1 MKIKFNPEVA
11 MVVGILLLTM
21 IYLVETFQM
30 PPPMEDGSPTIS
42 LYPWII
48 ILIMTAACVSVLAN
62 KIITKGK
69 TIVLEGKTV
78 RRPIFGIAIIGLFI
92 FLFAY
97 TGYWIATAFFSFFI
111 AILFEYEK
119 GNQRKALLY
128 ATILAVVIPVI
139 GYLFYQ
145 GLFNIRLPKGVW
157 S

>member
-97 TGYWIATAFFSFFI
+97 AGYWIATAFFSFLI

-119 GNQRKALLY
+119 GNRRKALLY
-128 ATILAVVIPVI
+128 AAILAVVIPVI

-145 GLFNIRLPKGVW
+145 ELFDIHLPKGVW